1 MSATQDTA
9 TDWQQ
14 EAVRLRRDEK
24 MATVEI
30 AERFGKSASQVR
42 KVIAQAS
49 TERHVNGSGPMVD
62 EDAAERVG
70 KTWGPNATQGDIE
83 QALDKPEDP
92 LHAFKREA
100 GDPVGDM
107 PPADP
112 PADPTTETRLQGTQ
126 QMHIDFGPHA
136 EIPVGGTLK
145 LKSDKLASGFYGL
158 GDLITGTFT
167 ARVVDVLGAERFQR
181 ASEEY
186 RIQPQGHVALITEI
200 TVKPVE

>member
-1 MSATQDTA
+1 
-9 TDWQQ
+9 
-14 EAVRLRRDEK
+14 

-49 TERHVNGSGPMVD
+49 TERHVNGAHTGNEDFDGDYNHENEPLIDLATDERVHTMD
-62 EDAAERVG
+62 EDVEPQASITAALES
-70 KTWGPNATQGDIE
+70 
-83 QALDKPEDP
+83 PEDP

-200 TVKPVE
+200 TVKPVGD

>member
-1 MSATQDTA
+1 
-9 TDWQQ
+9 
-14 EAVRLRRDEK
+14 

-49 TERHVNGSGPMVD
+49 TERHVNGNDPYAEKP
-62 EDAAERVG
+62 EDHIGLDQPPLVKVPDAVVNE
-70 KTWGPNATQGDIE
+70 QGDIE

-200 TVKPVE
+200 TVKPVGD